1 MIDLL
6 AIDRWSATGHS
17 WLHRLPVGAK
27 ALAVLA
33 IVALLVAAREPLP
46 LALLYGLLIAC
57 LVTTRLPAL
66 PILGLS
72 VAPVAMSAVFAVS
85 RAGGGA
91 EAAAV
96 VVLKG
101 AITSLA
107 MLLLVTTTPHTALL
121 RLVRRALPATLAE
134 MLFLGYRSIFIVLG
148 RALAARDA
156 LRLRAAPAPWH
167 ARLRRGS
174 LVGALAVLRATE
186 LAADQYAALRLRT
199 PNAGGLGHGVSD
211 SGEVGQYLGLQ
222 PEAETAPSPLRGLPA
237 TPHGIGGAGSAV
249 AAATAPASE
258 AAA

>member
-17 WLHRLPVGAK
+17 WLHRLPAGAK
-27 ALAVLA
+27 ATAVL
-33 IVALLVAAREPLP
+33 VVVGLLVAVHEPAP
-46 LALLYGLLIAC
+46 LAPLYALLLVC
-57 LVTTRLPAL
+57 LVSTRLPVL

-72 VAPVAMSAVFAVS
+72 LAPVVMSSVFALS
-85 RAGGGA
+85 RAGGGT

-101 AITSLA
+101 AITSLT

-121 RLVRRALPATLAE
+121 RLVRRVLPATLAE

-167 ARLRRGS
+167 ARVRRGS

-186 LAADQYAALRLRT
+186 LATDQYAALRLRT
-199 PNAGGLGHGVSD
+199 PSSAARPVTVPLGARS
-211 SGEVGQYLGLQ
+211 EVPGRAL
-222 PEAETAPSPLRGLPA
+222 PTAA
-237 TPHGIGGAGSAV
+237 
-249 AAATAPASE
+249 
-258 AAA
+258 